1 MSYLLERKCDAY
13 YRSQN
18 EIFSQSNVLF
28 AAPCDVLWCFRKV
41 ESLKNIFPHKYYILH
56 HDRKSRRFL
65 YEGENSKTDLKEKW
79 EALLLCR
86 GEIKR
91 PLFKKVV
98 STLPN

>member
-1 MSYLLERKCDAY
+1 MPFGILKHPAFKKY
-13 YRSQN
+13 
-18 EIFSQSNVLF
+18 FS
-28 AAPCDVLWCFRKV
+28 A
-41 ESLKNIFPHKYYILH
+41 YYILH